1 MNTDW
6 LRAASAKVNRRK
18 KTLTITMVG
27 DLVISVPLA
36 RINDVFPNAI
46 PVEDP
51 HIANVRVEDNGSTI
65 VWPELEIDFA
75 VAEMLPEFM
84 GIVTARAAARKAAST
99 KSPARAATART
110 NGAKGGRPRKK
121 ELARA

>member
-6 LRAASAKVNRRK
+6 LRAASASVNRRK
-18 KTLTITMVG
+18 QTLTITMVG
-27 DLVISVPLA
+27 DVVVSVPLA

-46 PVEDP
+46 PVDDP
-51 HIANVRVEDNGSTI
+51 RIANVRVEDNGSTI
-65 VWPELEIDFA
+65 EWPALEIDFS

-84 GIVTARAAARKAAST
+84 GILTAKAAARKAAST
-99 KSPARAATART
+99 KSPTRAATARK

-121 ELARA
+121 ERSRS